1 MIKLFVTDLD
11 DTLLNQAK
19 KVEERDK
26 MALSKLVQHGI
37 AVCFASGRMDD
48 ELIRVMKEVEGTYHR
63 VSHNGAYV
71 FTDQGEAL
79 GETTF
84 EGDIAKRIYEAAR
97 EHGLYGFISTDNMK
111 LIPEY
116 NDYLREMDNRLH
128 IGFQENPNILS
139 QIGHELLPS
148 KVCIFGEKEKLIQ
161 FQQVMKK
168 EYDEHHDSFISAPD
182 CIDFMPKNVS
192 KGSGL
197 IKLLEKLEIRSEE
210 MACVG
215 DSYNDISM
223 FQLTPYSFAMAIA
236 DDEVKQHAKQ
246 GVVESVSEAAERVL
260 KVNQQLS
267 SQI

>member
-11 DTLLNQAK
+11 DTLLNHAK
-19 KVEERDK
+19 QVEERDK
-26 MALSKLVQHGI
+26 LALSKLVQHGI

-48 ELIRVMKEVEGTYHR
+48 ELVRVMNEIEGTYHR

-84 EGDIAKRIYEAAR
+84 QGDIAKQIFEAAR
-97 EHGLYGFISTDNMK
+97 EHGLYGFISTGNEK

-116 NDYLREMDNRLH
+116 TDYLREMDKRLN
-128 IGFQENPNILS
+128 IGFQENPNVLS

-161 FQQVMKK
+161 FQQVMKEK
-168 EYDEHHDSFISAPD
+168 YDEQHDSFISAPD

-192 KGSGL
+192 KGAGL
-197 IKLLEKLEIRSEE
+197 AKLLEKLEIPPEE
-210 MACVG
+210 IACVG

-223 FQLTPYSFAMAIA
+223 FQLTPYSFAMAVA
-236 DDEVKQHAKQ
+236 DDEVKRHAKQ
-246 GVVESVSEAAERVL
+246 GVVKSVSEAAERVL
-260 KVNQQLS
+260 KQNQRLS
-267 SQI
+267 SQV